1 MEKNKLAIFDMDG
14 TLFDTKN
21 VNYKAYSRALEESG
35 FTVGIDYKYYCEFCN
50 GNNYKVFLP
59 ILVPEITAEK
69 MQEVHDR
76 KKQLYAGYLN
86 NARKNEHLFSMID
99 LIKEEYYVAMVT
111 TASRKNVDD
120 ILSTFGVSEVFDFV
134 FTQEDVKKSKPDPE
148 GFLLAMEKAGVDN
161 EDTLIF
167 EDSDTGIEAAQRSGA
182 NYMRVYGYN

>member
-21 VNYKAYSRALEESG
+21 VNYKAYSRALEENG